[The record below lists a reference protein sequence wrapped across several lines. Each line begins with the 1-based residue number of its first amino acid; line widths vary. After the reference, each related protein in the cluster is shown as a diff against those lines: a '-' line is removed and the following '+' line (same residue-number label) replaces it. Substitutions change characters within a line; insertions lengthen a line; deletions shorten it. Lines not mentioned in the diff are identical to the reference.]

1 MVAEVITALLFPF
14 EWQLVYI
21 PVLPVGGGMLEILDA
36 PLPFFVGLPTASL
49 KHVEKSVLQEIVVV
63 DLDDVASF
71 TEYDAR

>member
-1 MVAEVITALLFPF
+1 
-14 EWQLVYI
+14 
-21 PVLPVGGGMLEILDA
+21 MLEILDA